1 MLRTKIYEKK
11 PEMWVLVKENKD
23 EQWEMYMGIEDLLLW
38 ITLEYFSCISIIKW
52 INLSATYLIYYT

>member
-1 MLRTKIYEKK
+1 
-11 PEMWVLVKENKD
+11 MWVLVKENKD